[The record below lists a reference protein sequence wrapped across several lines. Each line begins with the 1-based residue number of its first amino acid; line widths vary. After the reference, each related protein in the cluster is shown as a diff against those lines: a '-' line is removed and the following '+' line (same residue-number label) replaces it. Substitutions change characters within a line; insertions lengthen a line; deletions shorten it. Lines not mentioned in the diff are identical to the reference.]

1 MNLMVERSTSLDRP
15 PAIILPIAGGFPE
28 NGHAAAFPNPEAKD
42 QHMSKIQIIC
52 SKPGIRR
59 NGIEHP
65 AQAVY
70 DAGHWTEEQLAA
82 FRADPAF
89 IVQEA
94 AGSAV
99 SSDDILA
106 AVNARVEIERR
117 KLQDSFNQ
125 AVADAVAEK
134 LADTKAEH
142 DNSID
147 ALGKKLQAAEVRL
160 GDLEAHIAKDA
171 EIIKGHVETIADMK
185 KTIAAS
191 AGGGQK
197 K

>member
-1 MNLMVERSTSLDRP
+1 
-15 PAIILPIAGGFPE
+15 
-28 NGHAAAFPNPEAKD
+28 
-42 QHMSKIQIIC
+42 MSKIQIIC

-59 NGIEHP
+59 NGVEHP

-70 DAGHWTEEQLAA
+70 DAGHWTEEQLSA

-106 AVNARVEIERR
+106 AVDARVEIERQ

-134 LADTKAEH
+134 LADTKAEL
-142 DNSID
+142 DNAID
-147 ALGKKLQAAEVRL
+147 ALGKKLKKDEEEVAMLKAAQN
-160 GDLEAHIAKDA
+160 
-171 EIIKGHVETIADMK
+171 
-185 KTIAAS
+185 AAPVPDQQS
-191 AGGGQK
+191 GTEAGGAGEANADAGKGKPK

>member
-1 MNLMVERSTSLDRP
+1 
-15 PAIILPIAGGFPE
+15 
-28 NGHAAAFPNPEAKD
+28 
-42 QHMSKIQIIC
+42 MSKIQIIC

-59 NGIEHP
+59 NGTEHP

-99 SSDDILA
+99 SSDDI
-106 AVNARVEIERR
+106 NATVTALVEIERQ
-117 KLQDSFNQ
+117 KLQLSFNN
-125 AVADAVAEK
+125 AVTTAVNEK
-134 LADTKAEH
+134 LADIEVAH
-142 DNSID
+142 DNAID
-147 ALGKKLQAAEVRL
+147 ALGKKLKAAEDEVAAL
-160 GDLEAHIAKDA
+160 KAAQKPAQGPAPENQQSGTEAGGAGEATSAGD
-171 EIIKGHVETIADMK
+171 GK
-185 KTIAAS
+185 KTA
-191 AGGGQK
+191 K

>member
-1 MNLMVERSTSLDRP
+1 
-15 PAIILPIAGGFPE
+15 
-28 NGHAAAFPNPEAKD
+28 
-42 QHMSKIQIIC
+42 MSKIQIIC

-117 KLQDSFNQ
+117 KLQDSFNR

-142 DNSID
+142 DNAID
-147 ALGKKLQAAEVRL
+147 ALGKKLQAAEV
-160 GDLEAHIAKDA
+160 EIAALKSAQANGSENQQPDA
-171 EIIKGHVETIADMK
+171 EAGGAGDGK
-185 KTIAAS
+185 KT
-191 AGGGQK
+191 GK

>member
-1 MNLMVERSTSLDRP
+1 
-15 PAIILPIAGGFPE
+15 
-28 NGHAAAFPNPEAKD
+28 
-42 QHMSKIQIIC
+42 MSKIQIIC

-59 NGIEHP
+59 NGVEHP

-70 DAGHWTEEQLAA
+70 DAGRWTEEQLAA

-89 IVQEA
+89 IVQEV
-94 AGSAV
+94 AGKAVEV
-99 SSDDILA
+99 SSADIEQ
-106 AVNARVEIERR
+106 AVKDRVEIERK
-117 KLQDSFNQ
+117 KLEDSFNK

-142 DNSID
+142 DNVID
-147 ALGKKLQAAEVRL
+147 ALGKKLQAAEVRV

>member
-1 MNLMVERSTSLDRP
+1 
-15 PAIILPIAGGFPE
+15 
-28 NGHAAAFPNPEAKD
+28 
-42 QHMSKIQIIC
+42 MSKIQIIC

-94 AGSAV
+94 AGSAA
-99 SSDDILA
+99 SSDDISA
-106 AVNARVEIERR
+106 AVSARVEIERR
-117 KLQDSFNQ
+117 KLQESFNQ
-125 AVADAVAEK
+125 AVADAVADK
-134 LADTKAEH
+134 LADAKANH
-142 DNSID
+142 DNAMD
-147 ALGKKLQAAEVRL
+147 ELGKKLKAAEGKVAALEAAQAAASENQQPATEAG
-160 GDLEAHIAKDA
+160 GDGD
-171 EIIKGHVETIADMK
+171 GK
-185 KTIAAS
+185 KT
-191 AGGGQK
+191 GK

>member
-1 MNLMVERSTSLDRP
+1 
-15 PAIILPIAGGFPE
+15 
-28 NGHAAAFPNPEAKD
+28 
-42 QHMSKIQIIC
+42 MSKIQIIC

-59 NGIEHP
+59 NGVEHP

-70 DAGHWTEEQLAA
+70 DAGHWTEEQLSA
-82 FRADPAF
+82 FRSDPAF

-106 AVNARVEIERR
+106 AVDARVEIERQ
-117 KLQDSFNQ
+117 KLQDTFNQ

-134 LADTKAEH
+134 IGNAVTEKLADAKAEH
-142 DNSID
+142 DNAMD
-147 ALGKKLQAAEVRL
+147 ALGKKLKAAEDEVATL
-160 GDLEAHIAKDA
+160 K
-171 EIIKGHVETIADMK
+171 
-185 KTIAAS
+185 AAQNAS
-191 AGGGQK
+191 PTSDQQSGTEAGGAGEANADAGKGKPK

>member
-1 MNLMVERSTSLDRP
+1 
-15 PAIILPIAGGFPE
+15 
-28 NGHAAAFPNPEAKD
+28 
-42 QHMSKIQIIC
+42 MSKIQIIC
-52 SKPGIRR
+52 SIPGLRR
-59 NGIEHP
+59 NGAVHP

-70 DAGHWTEEQLAA
+70 DAGHWSEKQLEV

-89 IVQEA
+89 IVLDA
-94 AGSAV
+94 AGSAAV
-99 SSDDILA
+99 SAEI
-106 AVNARVEIERR
+106 NATVTALVEIERQ

-134 LADTKAEH
+134 LTDTKAKH
-142 DNSID
+142 DNAID
-147 ALGKKLQAAEVRL
+147 ALGKKLKAADERV
-160 GDLEAHIAKDA
+160 GDLEAHIAKDG

>member
-1 MNLMVERSTSLDRP
+1 
-15 PAIILPIAGGFPE
+15 
-28 NGHAAAFPNPEAKD
+28 
-42 QHMSKIQIIC
+42 MSKIQIIC

-134 LADTKAEH
+134 LADVKANH
-142 DNSID
+142 DNAMD
-147 ALGKKLQAAEVRL
+147 ELGKKLKAAEEKVAA
-160 GDLEAHIAKDA
+160 LESAQTTGSENQQPDA
-171 EIIKGHVETIADMK
+171 E
-185 KTIAAS
+185 
-191 AGGGQK
+191 AGGAGESEASEAKPKSK